1 MVNGVVLVAAV
12 LAGIVLIGWGL
23 AAKSRSAESRR
34 GRRWWRTVLIGFI
47 ALIAALFALVIIEV
61 VEPKNRYA
69 VPWPEF
75 PELAVNPDS
84 SLQGT
89 IAFISGPGS
98 PVIVGSGPEAKPEKR
113 SCARIVSASG
123 GTPRDAVCWPMTE
136 REIASVVWR
145 EDGRL
150 RVTVFD
156 PPVGKEQPTPVW
168 GRIYNPVDGLLEPVA
183 DDELSADAFPAPA
196 PLESADGQTLSISG
210 RDGTVKIE
218 VSSSGGTGTRTV
230 FDLRDTNPGFGIYS
244 GPEWSDDSKWFVFFD
259 GQRLLTTTVAE
270 PALTRVLVDDV
281 SGSIAD
287 FGAQSFAMTAREF

>member
-1 MVNGVVLVAAV
+1 MNGVVVVTAV
-12 LAGIVLIGWGL
+12 LAGTVWVIWQLV
-23 AAKSRSAESRR
+23 AKSRSAETRG
-34 GRRWWRTVLIGFI
+34 GRRWWRTATVGFGVLMT
-47 ALIAALFALVIIEV
+47 ALFALVIIDV
-61 VEPKNRYA
+61 MAPKNRYDLS
-69 VPWPEF
+69 WPEF
-75 PELAVNPDS
+75 PELASSPDP

-98 PVIVGSGPEAKPEKR
+98 PVTVGTGPEAKMEKR

-156 PPVGKEQPTPVW
+156 PPVGKEQPVPVW
-168 GRIYNPVDGLLEPVA
+168 GRIYNPTDGTLEPVA
-183 DDELSADAFPAPA
+183 NDELPTDAFPEPA
-196 PLESADGQTLSISG
+196 PLESADGQILSISG
-210 RDGTVKIE
+210 RDGSVKIE
-218 VSSSGGTGTRTV
+218 VSDDAGSRTV
-230 FDLRDTNPGFGIYS
+230 FEVRDSNPGFGIYS

-259 GQRLLTTTVAE
+259 GERLLTTTVAA
-270 PALTRVLVDDV
+270 PGITWVLADNV

-287 FGAQSFAMTAREF
+287 FGAQSFAMTVRAF